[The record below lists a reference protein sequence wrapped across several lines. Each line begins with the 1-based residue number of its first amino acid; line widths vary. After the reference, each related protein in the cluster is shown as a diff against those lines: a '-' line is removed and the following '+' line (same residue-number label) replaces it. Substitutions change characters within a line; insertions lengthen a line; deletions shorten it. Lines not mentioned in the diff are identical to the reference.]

1 MFDCPLIKLQ
11 QRCNFTKKHLHKSH
25 VGNEQKP
32 WLFLVI
38 YRIILY
44 CWWKKSCTTGYV
56 WNPVNNGTFNTVFT
70 NDVGIILSHSKDPV
84 MNQPGFHGMSSC
96 FFSLLTWAGWWD
108 DLSHC
113 DDVSPPHAFLGGRDG
128 GNISMEKFLVD
139 GNRADGKVPGIIL
152 YNYTYMCMYIYIYI
166 CIFLF

>member
-1 MFDCPLIKLQ
+1 MNNIWLYYSPKRMMPLTCSIV
-11 QRCNFTKKHLHKSH
+11 RWSNFSSDVTSQKNTFTSH
-25 VGNEQKP
+25 MWAMNKTLVV
-32 WLFLVI
+32 LVI

-96 FFSLLTWAGWWD
+96 FFFVAHMGRLMRRLVTLWRC
-108 DLSHC
+108 L
-113 DDVSPPHAFLGGRDG
+113 SPPCLFGWERWWKHFNGEVFGGR
-128 GNISMEKFLVD
+128 E
-139 GNRADGKVPGIIL
+139 
-152 YNYTYMCMYIYIYI
+152 
-166 CIFLF
+166 